1 MRPLTEVT
9 TEAVETAFKSGRRS
23 PEVETAPLTEA
34 TTQDEEEEEE
44 EAAGAS
50 ESGDQSQ
57 RVEAA
62 PPLTEAMIE
71 AVETAFESGR
81 RSPEVETAPLTEATT
96 QEKKKKKKKKPRG
109 LPKVEISLNE
119 SRRCVL

>member
-1 MRPLTEVT
+1 M
-9 TEAVETAFKSGRRS
+9 TAFESGRRS

-34 TTQDEEEEEE
+34 TTQDEEEEEEEEEE

-109 LPKVEISLNE
+109 LSKVEISLNE